1 MLNNFTITNLAE
13 VIVKLPTS
21 QILCLSD
28 SYWMYFASTITKLA
42 EGIAIYLGISLD
54 EVVAS

>member
-1 MLNNFTITNLAE
+1 MLNVPTITYLVE

-28 SYWMYFASTITKLA
+28 SYWMYFASTITKIA
-42 EGIAIYLGISLD
+42 EGIAIDLGISLD
-54 EVVAS
+54 EVAAS